1 MALITTINNFI
12 TVAQLRAEIGKP
24 TLDTADAGFVIDTE
38 LENIIQRYHDKA
50 VAHAKFIAG
59 ERIEAGQMPADRESF
74 VPVTLSLTRSTTQ
87 PALLE
92 GTISTDYYPFVYQCQ
107 DEAGHEYIY
116 DPNPGKTTNTSFTKR
131 YVYKT
136 VGYKLYVSDGITEP
150 DASTLYVHLA
160 TTADVWNYIFEG
172 DLVRKYNDMIIKEA
186 TEFLQKVIIEG
197 SRLEQIYSSNDGVP
211 GDLS

>member
-24 TLDTADAGFVIDTE
+24 TLDAADAGFVSDAE
-38 LENIIQRYHDKA
+38 LEAIIQRYHDKA
-50 VAHAKFIAG
+50 VAHAKFLAG

-74 VPVTLSLTRSTTQ
+74 VPVTLTLTRSTTQ

-92 GTISTDYYPFVYQCQ
+92 GTIDPTYYPFVYQCQ
-107 DEAGHEYIY
+107 DEDGHEYIY
-116 DPNPGKTTNTSFTKR
+116 DPNPGKTTNTSFTRR

-150 DASTLYVHLA
+150 NAGFLYVHLA
-160 TTADVWNYIFEG
+160 TNVDVWNYIFEG
-172 DLVRKYNDMIIKEA
+172 DMVRRYNEMIITEA
-186 TEFLQKVIIEG
+186 TQFLNNVITEG
-197 SRLEQIYSSNDGVP
+197 SRLEQIYSANDGVP